1 MSWFYPDKP
10 IFLSIYK
17 KHPYRTIEVPLEL
30 EMLQNYKKLIFCF
43 MFGFLIFITFNC
55 IVAPESA
62 SAGRVISIN
71 IADENGR
78 ITTWGWW
85 LVNILAPFFAL
96 MEFLKI
102 GLGILLLPL
111 KLFGMDSGSLA
122 IASGWSNLTV
132 MWPGLLFWTISYSCA
147 VFDSGP
153 TESTTTTNNK
163 DTDSEEP

>member
-1 MSWFYPDKP
+1 MD
-10 IFLSIYK
+10 K
-17 KHPYRTIEVPLEL
+17 KHVYSTTEVSLKLKMLRNYR
-30 EMLQNYKKLIFCF
+30 KLIFCF
-43 MFGFLIFITFNC
+43 IFGFLIFITFNC

-85 LVNILAPFFAL
+85 LVNILAPFFAF
-96 MEFLKI
+96 MEFIKI
-102 GLGILLLPL
+102 GLGILFLPL
-111 KLFGMDSGSLA
+111 QLVGIGQSSLA

-132 MWPGLLFWTISYSCA
+132 MWPGLLFWTISYSCTF
-147 VFDSGP
+147 FDSVP
-153 TESTTTTNNK
+153 TQSTTTTNNK